1 MLILT
6 KSVFAIM
13 IGFLCSV
20 VLGLI
25 LIPALKKLN
34 VGQRISVFVG
44 ESHRKKEGTPTMGG
58 LIFIFSTLFTTF
70 LLLITHKIEYTTNL
84 GIVLVVFIGY
94 AIIGFLDDYLS
105 IKRHN
110 NEGLTEVQKL
120 IGQVIIALIFF
131 YMYIRNGGQTALIV
145 STLGIHIE
153 MGWVYGLFILFL
165 LVGGS
170 NAVNL
175 TDGLDGLA

>member
-25 LIPALKKLN
+25 LIPSLKKLN

-58 LIFIFSTLFTTF
+58 LIFIFSI
-70 LLLITHKIEYTTNL
+70 LIYNFPITNYT
-84 GIVLVVFIGY
+84 
-94 AIIGFLDDYLS
+94 
-105 IKRHN
+105 
-110 NEGLTEVQKL
+110 
-120 IGQVIIALIFF
+120 
-131 YMYIRNGGQTALIV
+131 
-145 STLGIHIE
+145 
-153 MGWVYGLFILFL
+153 
-165 LVGGS
+165 
-170 NAVNL
+170 
-175 TDGLDGLA
+175 